1 MCLAIPG
8 KIVEIVDEANF
19 LAKVEVSGVRRQ
31 IHYGLLADD
40 GLQVG
45 DYVLI
50 HVGFAMS
57 KIDEKEAEETL
68 RLLEELG
75 QYQMEL
81 EQYQARLE

>member
-8 KIVEIVDEANF
+8 KIVEIVDEANC

-57 KIDEKEAEETL
+57 KIDAKEAEETL

-75 QYQMEL
+75 QYQVEL

>member
-8 KIVEIVDEANF
+8 KIVEIVDEADC

-31 IHYGLLADD
+31 IHYGLLEDE
-40 GLQVG
+40 GVQVG

-57 KIDEKEAEETL
+57 KIDAQEAEETL

-75 QYQMEL
+75 QYQDEL
-81 EQYQARLE
+81 DQYQDRME

>member
-8 KIVEIVDEANF
+8 KIVEIVDAENDI
-19 LAKVEVSGVRRQ
+19 AKVEVGGVRRN
-31 IHYGLLADD
+31 INIGMLDKGDARI
-40 GLQVG
+40 G

-68 RLLEELG
+68 RLLEALG
-75 QYQMEL
+75 SYETEMDQFKGSIQ
-81 EQYQARLE
+81 

>member
-8 KIVEIVDEANF
+8 KIVEIVDAENDI
-19 LAKVEVSGVRRQ
+19 AKVEVGGVRRN
-31 IHYGLLADD
+31 INIGMLDKDD
-40 GLQVG
+40 ARIG

-57 KIDEKEAEETL
+57 KIDEKEAVETL

-75 QYQMEL
+75 SYEIEIDQFKSSIQ
-81 EQYQARLE
+81 

>member
-8 KIVEIVDEANF
+8 KIVEIVDAENDI
-19 LAKVEVSGVRRQ
+19 AKVEVGGVRRN
-31 IHYGLLADD
+31 INIGMLDKGDARI
-40 GLQVG
+40 G

-57 KIDEKEAEETL
+57 KIDEKEAEDTL

-75 QYQMEL
+75 SYETEMDQFKGSIQ
-81 EQYQARLE
+81 

>member
-8 KIVEIVDEANF
+8 KIVEIVDEENQI
-19 LAKVEVSGVRRQ
+19 AKVEVGGVRRN
-31 IHYGLLADD
+31 INIGMLDKEDAR
-40 GLQVG
+40 VG

-57 KIDEKEAEETL
+57 KIDEKEAEDTL

-75 QYQMEL
+75 SYEDEIDQFKSTIQ
-81 EQYQARLE
+81 

>member
-8 KIVEIVDEANF
+8 KIVEIVDEADC

-31 IHYGLLADD
+31 IHYGLLEE
-40 GLQVG
+40 GVEVG

-57 KIDEKEAEETL
+57 KIDAQEAKETL

-75 QYQMEL
+75 EYQDEL
-81 EQYQARLE
+81 EQYQDRME

>member
-8 KIVEIVDEANF
+8 KIVEIVDAANA

-31 IHYGLLADD
+31 IHYGLLADE
-40 GLQVG
+40 GVQVG

-57 KIDEKEAEETL
+57 KIDAKEAEETM

-75 QYQMEL
+75 QYQPEL